1 VIGEKIIYSTIEE
14 CSEIRERLIKLAR
27 ENERILR
34 SLYDENLDEIKGE
47 IRKFL
52 RTERDK
58 IKRREVRKDSSS
70 RKRM

>member
-34 SLYDENLDEIKGE
+34 SLYDENLDEIKGD

-52 RTERDK
+52 RTEKNK

>member
-1 VIGEKIIYSTIEE
+1 MIGEKIIYSTIEE

-34 SLYDENLDEIKGE
+34 SLYDENLDEIKGD

-52 RTERDK
+52 RTEKNK

>member
-52 RTERDK
+52 RTEKNK